1 MTRPVRAAFQRSL
14 RVLVALAVLTNAA
27 TYWAAR
33 VFCRFETGAE
43 ALSLRVPGLAR
54 PALRRRPDQLGLAY
68 ERHGFPS
75 TDGTFLEGW
84 LLPRPGA
91 RGVAVLFH
99 GYGGTKADLLR
110 EARVFQELGLSA
122 FLVDFRGCGGSGG
135 DESSIG
141 FHEAKDVAA
150 ATAYARTLPGRL
162 PVVVYGISMGAAAV
176 LKAEA
181 EAPLGAR
188 ALVLECPFDRLS
200 STIDHRFEVRHVP
213 SFPLSNLLVFWGG
226 WRQGFDGF
234 AHNPVEYARRVRTP
248 VLLLS
253 GANDDLVTPD
263 EAESI
268 ARSFP
273 GEARLLLCPGV
284 PHASCLRHRPALAK
298 DALERLLDA
307 ALQAPAQASGGG
319 APPEGG
325 WRSTR
330 AVSQP
335 SPTTATSSAPQSTSV
350 GGASLR

>member
-1 MTRPVRAAFQRSL
+1 MTTPVRARLLRSL
-14 RVLVALAVLTNAA
+14 RALVALAVLTNAV

-33 VFCRFETGAE
+33 AFCRFETGAE

-75 TDGTFLEGW
+75 LDGTFLEAW
-84 LLPRPGA
+84 LLPRPDA

-99 GYGGTKADLLR
+99 GYGGTKAELLR
-110 EARVFQELGLSA
+110 EARVFHELGLSA

-141 FHEAKDVAA
+141 FHEAKDVTA

-181 EAPLGAR
+181 DAPLGAR

-200 STIDHRFEVRHVP
+200 TTVDHRFQVRHVP
-213 SFPLSNLLVFWGG
+213 PFPLSNLLVFWGG

-253 GANDDLVTPD
+253 GENDDMVTPE
-263 EAESI
+263 EAASI

-273 GEARLLLCPGV
+273 GEARLLLCPAV
-284 PHASCLRHRPALAK
+284 PHASCLRHQPALAK
-298 DALERLLDA
+298 EALARLLGA
-307 ALQAPAQASGGG
+307 ALPAPVHASGG

-335 SPTTATSSAPQSTSV
+335 RPTTASSSAPHSTRV